1 MKAGG
6 TKSSLQMNKKSL
18 ISLLRNREFILLQV
32 GIFISRTG
40 SFMQDVAVNWQIYQ
54 LTKSPLSLGIVGLAK
69 FIPVLILSM
78 VSGITADVFSRKKI
92 IFLAQFFSIIN
103 SLALA
108 FLTVSGKITPSL
120 IYLLVGF
127 ESAFA
132 CFETPARQ
140 AMLPNLVKKENF
152 PLAVNINNILYS
164 STNFIGPAISGFIIA
179 FWGVQSIYFINSI
192 SFFAVILVLL
202 LMKPILKTIGRQTR
216 FNFSSIIEGIRFV
229 FTTPLIFSSMMIDFV
244 ATFFAS
250 AATLMPIFAVDILKV
265 GPKGLGLLY
274 AAPSIGAIIAGII
287 YPFINR
293 IKSKGKMLVFS
304 VCFYGLN
311 TILFAISRNFYL
323 SLFFIALSGSGD
335 MISAV
340 IRNVVRQLNTPDHL
354 RGRMTAVN
362 MVFYLGGPQLGETE
376 AGIAAHLLGTPLSV
390 AFGGIA
396 TIIATIY
403 IAIKTPKLLNYKD
416 ND

>member
-1 MKAGG
+1 
-6 TKSSLQMNKKSL
+6 MNKRSL
-18 ISLLRNREFILLQV
+18 FALLKNRDYVLLQI

-69 FIPVLILSM
+69 FLPVLLLSM
-78 VSGITADVFSRKKI
+78 ISGIAADVFNRKKI
-92 IFLAQFFSIIN
+92 IFLVQFFSIIN

-108 FLTVSGKITPSL
+108 LLTITGRITPML
-120 IYLLVGF
+120 IYILVGL
-127 ESAFA
+127 EAGFA
-132 CFETPARQ
+132 SFETPARQ
-140 AMLPNLVKKENF
+140 AMLPNLVKREDF
-152 PLAVNINNILYS
+152 PMAVNINNLLYS

-179 FWGVQSIYFINSI
+179 YSGVTSIYFINSV
-192 SFFAVILVLL
+192 SFLAVIIVLVL
-202 LMKPILKTIGRQTR
+202 MSPLKRTFDDKIEL
-216 FNFSSIIEGIRFV
+216 SLKSITEGIRFV
-229 FTTPLIFSSMMIDFV
+229 INTPLIFSSMMIDFV

-250 AATLMPIFAVDILKV
+250 ASTLMPIFAVDILKV

-274 AAPSIGAIIAGII
+274 AAPSIGAVAAGFVF
-287 YPFINR
+287 PLINR
-293 IKSKGKMLVFS
+293 IKNKGKILIAS

-311 TILFAISRNFYL
+311 TVLFSLSRNFYL

-335 MISAV
+335 LISAV
-340 IRNVVRQLNTPDHL
+340 VRNVIRQLNTPDHL

-362 MVFYLGGPQLGETE
+362 MVFYIGGPQLGETE
-376 AGIAAHLLGTPLSV
+376 AGIAAHFMGTPLSV

-403 IAIKTPKLLNYKD
+403 ISLKTPKLLNYKD
-416 ND
+416 AV